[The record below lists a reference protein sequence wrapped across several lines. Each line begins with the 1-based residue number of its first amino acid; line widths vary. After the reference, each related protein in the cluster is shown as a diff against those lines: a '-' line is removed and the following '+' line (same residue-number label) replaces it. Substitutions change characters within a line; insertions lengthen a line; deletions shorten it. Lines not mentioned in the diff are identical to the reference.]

1 MPRPISILCGRLGG
15 SVHKLV
21 RALVA
26 VALAVAVAGPAYAAP
41 PASAELVSQAT
52 SKTTGGVSGTVTDQS
67 GAPVA
72 GAKITFRGAV
82 TASTVSDPKGAFQVG
97 SLTAGLYTIDV
108 EKPGYQPAH
117 ESDFAVF
124 SGEVEPV
131 KITIA
136 AASFSSLRTIASVTT
151 VGRGTFNTSPASVS
165 TVSAQD
171 FVNQGQTELGPVLN
185 QIPGLQVSLPSND
198 GNGAAPGAITFAN
211 IRNGLAFETATLVD
225 GHPLSVGKY
234 GDYVLSFWTPFMFQS
249 YEVVKGPGADAPQ
262 TNFAING
269 TLNMRTLDP
278 TQAYTPSYVF
288 GVTSTGG
295 TYFNF
300 GLSGTTGRL
309 GFVADIA
316 GVNDGSVINGQQV
329 YIGEQPGGVAY
340 INGTTDVLTY
350 NDSLGVIP
358 GTNGT
363 AANYNIFNL
372 VACCYGVSASIY
384 KLNELL
390 KLRYRFSPSTVATVS
405 YLGAQATADQNGN
418 TSQLTPSTFMPG
430 AGYSGPYAPGTPFLI
445 GNVYPGGDIETNN
458 EPMFQAEISSTIG
471 QDTVLARY
479 YHASIYRLLNEGN
492 SNYLNPVTIPET
504 LNGYNEYGQTYNNVT
519 VPVAWYDY
527 YYQSE
532 SDQLGGLD
540 FQYEHPY
547 GQGNS
552 LTFSASKT
560 ISTTSY
566 WYQESTTNY
575 NSVTN
580 EFTGVTLDEP
590 DVSIPEGSGETF
602 TTLRLSDNQNF
613 GEKFNAVLTLYDNL
627 YQFTSATTCGAGA
640 SSTIANACEISGNNA
655 TFQTTNTTHFDE
667 RLGLTYRP
675 TSNLVLR
682 AAAGSSIAPPYIN
695 LLSRF
700 NTIPSYSTGEA
711 TVTINQANPNL
722 VPETAFGYDLGGD
735 YRLKNNYFV
744 SADAYMTN
752 LYNQFLLTTVDS
764 GKTCTTATYPGSN
777 CPAPGSVM
785 PVPPEV
791 WYSIYGN
798 VNNSRYEGIEL
809 SIKHLVRKGIGFIAQ
824 GSTQRGYAY
833 NLGSNFYCG
842 FGPNAAGKLCT
853 PANYNQNLAVIAGQN
868 FNGGSEMY
876 FHSGSCTN
884 QTNITSSAY
893 WCATGNNVSNQSVP
907 YLQGYAEINWQNGG
921 GWYAS
926 FGGTLFGKNNSYNE
940 PPFVVARG
948 SIRAPLSNTLSLQV
962 SGYNLFDAYK
972 QVFPIVSGGVAVPL
986 ANGAIGPTN
995 GNVVGPATWTVSLSK
1010 TLPY

>member
-1 MPRPISILCGRLGG
+1 
-15 SVHKLV
+15 VHNFV

-26 VALAVAVAGPAYAAP
+26 IALAASVAVPAYAAT
-41 PASAELVSQAT
+41 PANGQLVSQAT
-52 SKTTGGVSGTVTDQS
+52 STTTGGISGTVVDEG

-72 GAKITFRGAV
+72 GATITLHGAQ
-82 TASTVSDPKGAFQVG
+82 TVRTTSDAKGAFQLGNVP
-97 SLTAGLYTIDV
+97 AGLYAIDV
-108 EKPGYQPAH
+108 EKPGYQSAH
-117 ESDFAVF
+117 EGDFAIF
-124 SGEVEPV
+124 AAEVEPLRV
-131 KITIA
+131 TIQR
-136 AASFSSLRTIASVTT
+136 ASFSSLRTIATVQT

-165 TVSAQD
+165 TVSSQD
-171 FVNQGQTELGPVLN
+171 FVNQGSTDLGTVLN
-185 QIPGLQVSLPSND
+185 EIPGLQVSLPSND

-249 YEVVKGPGADAPQ
+249 FEVVKGPGAEAPQ

-278 TQAYTPSYVF
+278 TQAFTPSYLF

-295 TYFNF
+295 AYFNF

-316 GVNDGSVINGQQV
+316 GVNDGSVIDGQKV
-329 YIGEQPGGVAY
+329 YIGEEPGGVAY
-340 INGTTDVLTY
+340 VNGTTDVLTY
-350 NDSLGVIP
+350 NNALGVIP

-363 AANYNIFNL
+363 AANYNVYNL
-372 VACCYGVSASIY
+372 LACCYGVSGSIY

-390 KLRYRFSPSTVATVS
+390 KLRYRFSPATTATVS

-418 TSQLTPSTFMPG
+418 TSQLTPVSFLPG
-430 AGYSGPYAPGTPFLI
+430 AGYTGPYGVGSNFLI
-445 GNVYPGGDIETNN
+445 ANVYPGGDIETNN
-458 EPMFQAEISSTIG
+458 EPMFQAEIATTLG
-471 QDTVLARY
+471 QDTILARY

-504 LNGYNEYGQTYNNVT
+504 LNGYNEFGQTYNNVT

-540 FQYEHPY
+540 LQYQHPY
-547 GQGNS
+547 GAGNVV
-552 LTFSASKT
+552 TASASRT

-566 WYQESTTNY
+566 WYQETTTNY
-575 NSVTN
+575 NGAN

-590 DVSIPEGSGETF
+590 DVTIPEGSGETF
-602 TTLRLSDNQNF
+602 TTFRLSDNQNF
-613 GEKFNAVLTLYDNL
+613 GNKLNAVLSLYDNL
-627 YQFTSATTCGAGA
+627 YQFTAATTCGAGA
-640 SSTIANACEISGNNA
+640 SSTIANACQINGSNA
-655 TFQTTNTTHFDE
+655 TFQTTNSAHFDE

-675 TSNLVLR
+675 SPNLVVR
-682 AAAGSSIAPPYIN
+682 AAAGSSISPPYIN

-711 TVTINQANPNL
+711 TVTINKANPNL
-722 VPETAFGYDLGGD
+722 VPETAFGYDLGAD

-764 GKTCTTATYPGSN
+764 GLKCTTVTFPGST
-777 CPAPGSVM
+777 CPAPGS
-785 PVPPEV
+785 PLTPPEV

-809 SIKHLVRKGIGFIAQ
+809 SLKRLVRKGVGFIVQ

-833 NLGSNFYCG
+833 NLGSNFYCST
-842 FGPNAAGKLCT
+842 GPSATTPACT
-853 PANYNQNLAVIAGQN
+853 PSYYNQNLAVIAGQN
-868 FNGGSEMY
+868 FNGGSDMY
-876 FHSGSCTN
+876 FHSSSCTSSN
-884 QTNITSSAY
+884 PATSAY

-907 YLQGYAEINWQNGG
+907 YLQGYAEINWQNGT

-926 FGGTLFGKNNSYNE
+926 FGGTLFGKNNSYSE
-940 PPFVVARG
+940 PPFTVARG
-948 SIRAPLSNTLSLQV
+948 SIRAPLSSTLSLQV
-962 SGYNLFDAYK
+962 SGYNLFNAYRG
-972 QVFPIVSGGVAVPL
+972 VFPIVSGGVAVPL

-995 GNVVGPATWTVSLSK
+995 GNVVGPATWTVSLTK
-1010 TLPY
+1010 TLAP